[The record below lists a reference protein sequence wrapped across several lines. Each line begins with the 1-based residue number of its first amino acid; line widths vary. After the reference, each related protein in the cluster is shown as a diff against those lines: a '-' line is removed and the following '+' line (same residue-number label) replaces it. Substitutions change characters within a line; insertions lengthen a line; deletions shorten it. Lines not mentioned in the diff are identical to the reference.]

1 MPVVGQPGRS
11 TPQRHAPVS
20 HFAND
25 QLALI
30 FRFNIESLAGSLN
43 CLFFA
48 GGGDD
53 ADVHEAIALL
63 SVNAPNGRLLP
74 YASHGRALF

>member
-1 MPVVGQPGRS
+1 VARAGFTFRERPTRVDIPVQ
-11 TPQRHAPVS
+11 
-20 HFAND
+20 F
-25 QLALI
+25 
-30 FRFNIESLAGSLN
+30 IESFAGSLN

-53 ADVHEAIALL
+53 ADVHEAITLL

-74 YASHGRALF
+74 YPSHGRALF

>member
-1 MPVVGQPGRS
+1 MPVVGRPGRS

-30 FRFNIESLAGSLN
+30 FRFNIESFAGSLN

-53 ADVHEAIALL
+53 ADVHEAITLL

-74 YASHGRALF
+74 YPSHGRALF